1 MDFKDVV
8 KNRREMTK
16 FTNKAIPME
25 TIEEIIQ
32 QVSLS
37 PTGNNLPSREF
48 IIVKNRKTLDYLSE
62 TTPYMKW
69 LKEAQGAIVI
79 TGCPNI
85 SKYWLQ
91 DASIAS
97 SYIWLAAVNE
107 GLGCAFG
114 AVFNITDEAETLH
127 REDYVKNALSIPS
140 DRKIVAILGLGYISD
155 QPAKKKVIPKEDIV
169 HYEVFNQK

>member
-1 MDFKDVV
+1 MDFKEVV
-8 KNRREMTK
+8 KNRREITK
-16 FTNKAIPME
+16 FSNKEIPME
-25 TIEEIIQ
+25 ILDEIIH

-48 IIVKNRKTLDYLSE
+48 VIVQTRKTLDYLSV
-62 TTPYMKW
+62 TTPYMQW
-69 LKEAQGAIVI
+69 LKEAQTAIVI

-114 AVFNITDEAETLH
+114 AVYNITNEAETSQ
-127 REDYVKNALSIPS
+127 RENYVRTALSIPH
-140 DRKIVAILGLGYISD
+140 DRKIVAILGLGYVSEH
-155 QPAKKKVIPKEDIV
+155 PSKKKIIPKEDIF
-169 HYEVFNQK
+169 HYEEFNQ